1 MSLVTPRCVWQITRE
16 YAGLAEA
23 GGVKNVVCSLSEVLA
38 SKGIKV
44 SVVIPFYGFMKS
56 LNALNDIRYLFSGEI
71 ESGGEKYKTGFYKKI
86 INSVEI
92 ILVDSEVF
100 SEKNGVYTY
109 TEEDELQ
116 NPENTRG
123 TGFKDEA
130 LVDVIHQKAV
140 VLYKNLSGERPDI
153 IQCHDGCTA
162 FIPALFHYD
171 KNPGE
176 EKCSFI
182 VTIHNAGP
190 GYLHTVKG
198 VEKATVLTGLPE
210 EVIKKGSVK
219 DVVYPYLVSIPYCNF
234 STVSPW
240 YGKELRKRH
249 NPYSREISKFFFKK
263 HVAVTGILNGLDYS
277 RYVPGNKEISLLPF
291 SFSPQNSDFDGKY
304 KCRDYLLNLISSPER
319 DSLIPSGIKC
329 FGSME
334 KSQDSVYFVY
344 HGRIAYQ
351 KGLDN
356 LIKIVPGVVR
366 KNAGARF
373 IIVGQGDSTLENENI
388 KLAEKFPGKFV
399 YFKGYERGFVRLVL
413 AAGDFLILP
422 SRFEPCGL
430 EDLIGKIYGTI
441 PIASASGGL
450 NKIKDGKSG
459 FLVKNYKSWRS
470 FAGKMLSCAK
480 WMKGNPEDVKKMMK
494 YSSIE
499 VFEEYSWNTI
509 VTDCYLPY
517 YSEILKKR
525 GETSV
530 SDLHKTYR

>member
-1 MSLVTPRCVWQITRE
+1 M
-16 YAGLAEA
+16 
-23 GGVKNVVCSLSEVLA
+23 
-38 SKGIKV
+38 
-44 SVVIPFYGFMKS
+44 
-56 LNALNDIRYLFSGEI
+56 
-71 ESGGEKYKTGFYKKI
+71 
-86 INSVEI
+86 
-92 ILVDSEVF
+92 
-100 SEKNGVYTY
+100 
-109 TEEDELQ
+109 
-116 NPENTRG
+116 
-123 TGFKDEA
+123 
-130 LVDVIHQKAV
+130 
-140 VLYKNLSGERPDI
+140 
-153 IQCHDGCTA
+153 
-162 FIPALFHYD
+162 
-171 KNPGE
+171 
-176 EKCSFI
+176 
-182 VTIHNAGP
+182 
-190 GYLHTVKG
+190 
-198 VEKATVLTGLPE
+198 
-210 EVIKKGSVK
+210 
-219 DVVYPYLVSIPYCNF
+219 
-234 STVSPW
+234 
-240 YGKELRKRH
+240 
-249 NPYSREISKFFFKK
+249 
-263 HVAVTGILNGLDYS
+263 
-277 RYVPGNKEISLLPF
+277 PF

-459 FLVKNYKSWRS
+459 FLVKNYKSWKS